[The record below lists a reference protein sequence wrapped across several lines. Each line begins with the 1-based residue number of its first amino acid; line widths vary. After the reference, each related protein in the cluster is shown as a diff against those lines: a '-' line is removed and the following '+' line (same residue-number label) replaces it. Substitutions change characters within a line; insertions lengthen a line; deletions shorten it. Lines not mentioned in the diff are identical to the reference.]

1 MLTAQTT
8 TSENGIYEVS
18 SVTSTYDS
26 NQGGSGE
33 AASDY
38 YVSLA
43 RASGFDSSEEFIT
56 GSFVFVEKGSQV
68 GQGYV
73 LGELASDFALGIPG
87 QLPAVYRRYDK
98 GRDLRPVG

>member
-1 MLTAQTT
+1 MK
-8 TSENGIYEVS
+8 VS

-26 NQGGSGE
+26 NQGGSGG

-56 GSFVFVEKGSQV
+56 GSFVFVEKVRSARAMFSESWPV
-68 GQGYV
+68 ILLWY
-73 LGELASDFALGIPG
+73 IPG